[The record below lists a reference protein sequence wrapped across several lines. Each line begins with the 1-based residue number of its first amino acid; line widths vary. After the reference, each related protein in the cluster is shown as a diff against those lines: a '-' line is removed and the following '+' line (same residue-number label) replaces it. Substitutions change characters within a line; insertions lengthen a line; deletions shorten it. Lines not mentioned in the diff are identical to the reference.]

1 MIRTRPAAL
10 ACAAATV
17 AAGLG
22 VRAWADGDLAK
33 YAGDALYTVLVH
45 ALVVCAVPRVRP
57 RTAAVGAFVFS
68 CAVELLQLTPVPAGL
83 AARSGLARLVLGST
97 FNAPDLLWYAVGA
110 GAAAVLHSVSAR
122 SARSGRSTRSTRS
135 APVRRPVP
143 PPDPPSRPSRGAT
156 GGRST
161 GP

>member
-1 MIRTRPAAL
+1 MVRLPVHAVIRTRAAAL
-10 ACAAATV
+10 ACAVSTV

-45 ALVVCAVPRVRP
+45 TLVVCAVPRVRP

-68 CAVELLQLTPVPAGL
+68 CAVELLQLTPVPAEL

-110 GAAAVLHSVSAR
+110 GAAAVLHSVPTR
-122 SARSGRSTRSTRS
+122 SARSTGSTGSTHS
-135 APVRRPVP
+135 APVRRPVRSS
-143 PPDPPSRPSRGAT
+143 DPPS
-156 GGRST
+156 
-161 GP
+161 

>member
-1 MIRTRPAAL
+1 MIRTRLTAL
-10 ACAAATV
+10 ACAVSTV

-22 VRAWADGDLAK
+22 IRAWADGDLAK
-33 YAGDALYTVLVH
+33 YAGDALYTALVH
-45 ALVVCAVPRVRP
+45 TLVVCAVPRVRP
-57 RTAAVGAFVFS
+57 RTVAVGAFVFS

-110 GAAAVLHSVSAR
+110 GAAAVLHSVPAR
-122 SARSGRSTRSTRS
+122 SARS
-135 APVRRPVP
+135 APVRRPVRP
-143 PPDPPSRPSRGAT
+143 SDPPSGPSRGAT

-161 GP
+161 DP

>member
-1 MIRTRPAAL
+1 MGVVLGTRLVALVGAAV
-10 ACAAATV
+10 TV

-22 VRAWADGDLAK
+22 VRAWGGGDFAK

-45 ALVVCAVPRVRP
+45 ALVVCVVPRVRP
-57 RTAAVGAFVFS
+57 RVAAVGAFAFS
-68 CAVELLQLTPVPAGL
+68 CGVELLQLTPVPAGL

-110 GAAAVLHSVSAR
+110 GAAAVLHSALAR
-122 SARSGRSTRSTRS
+122 SAGR
-135 APVRRPVP
+135 VRRPVR
-143 PPDPPSRPSRGAT
+143 PPDPPSGLSRRAT